1 MKLIENAL
9 DVAMDLSY
17 QRNIHSAYQM
27 PHWEKLMEYTD
38 DDWDALQT
46 LRKKYLKET
55 PMWGLSQEN
64 YIKGLERGYF
74 GYEYNPNHFKKSV
87 FDELSHRKQEKKKT
101 EIRVMVENAFTS
113 ITNAVYIYDNILFP
127 VMRLN
132 TEEQELEDKI
142 NRVNKLR
149 DDVGALVKTTA
160 NHNGNLLFAVNE
172 LLTS

>member
-1 MKLIENAL
+1 M
-9 DVAMDLSY
+9 
-17 QRNIHSAYQM
+17 
-27 PHWEKLMEYTD
+27 
-38 DDWDALQT
+38 
-46 LRKKYLKET
+46 
-55 PMWGLSQEN
+55 
-64 YIKGLERGYF
+64 
-74 GYEYNPNHFKKSV
+74 

-101 EIRVMVENAFTS
+101 EIRVMVDNAFAS
-113 ITNAVYIYDNILFP
+113 ITNAVYIYDHILFP

-149 DDVGALVKTTA
+149 DEVGALVKTTA

>member
-9 DVAMDLSY
+9 EVAMDLSY

-27 PHWEKLMEYTD
+27 PNWEKLMEYTD

-46 LRKKYLKET
+46 LRKKYLKEM
-55 PMWGLSQEN
+55 PMWGLNQEN
-64 YIKGLERGYF
+64 YIKGKERGYF

-101 EIRVMVENAFTS
+101 EIRVMVDNAFAS
-113 ITNAVYIYDNILFP
+113 ITNAVYIYDNILLP

-132 TEEQELEDKI
+132 TEEEQLELTLKMI
-142 NRVNKLR
+142 NKLR
-149 DDVGALVKTTA
+149 DDVGVLIKNIA
-160 NHNGNLLFAVNE
+160 NCNGNLQYAVNE
-172 LLTS
+172 LIAS